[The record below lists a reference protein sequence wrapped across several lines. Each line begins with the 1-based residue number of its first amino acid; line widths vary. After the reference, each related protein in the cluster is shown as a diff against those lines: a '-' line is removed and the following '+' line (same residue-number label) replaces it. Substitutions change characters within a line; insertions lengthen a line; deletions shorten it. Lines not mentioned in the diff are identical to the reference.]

1 MEQFLRGVSSL
12 FEDTRPR
19 ARVEGRTLALL
30 VLIVAVGVLV
40 RFWGLGNVGLHGD
53 EKTMALPAM
62 HLLRYGTPEM
72 PSGFTYPRA
81 MAQLYLMAGSA
92 LAFGGPSEWTFRLP
106 SAICGVLLI
115 LLTWVAGRRF
125 LEPRWNLALTAA
137 VALLPAFIQD
147 AQTARMYVFLVTGV
161 TGFMALLFAWERTG
175 RSGYLVGAVLEMAVS
190 LEFHTLSIFAAWL
203 CFLPGLV
210 SGERR
215 KLWHGAVAFVAIAAE
230 FVALNHW
237 ISIQYPHALGALA
250 GTPLNAPR
258 AAVAPLQLAWPL
270 VMALPALAL
279 SWYVVRGRGRLPVA
293 LLAVSLV
300 AQVSRLD
307 HVAILLIVAALV
319 LARRQGTLSAARLA
333 VYFAVCAL
341 LAAAQIG
348 YLHAHHAGTLS
359 QIAGLL
365 LGWPSVRVYMAVA
378 RYSLAALLIAG
389 CGIGAGLWRLAH
401 RQRVPD
407 HLLFL
412 TLGVWIPL
420 LQIGCFQWDPAQRFV
435 DGQILP
441 LLVAAFAVVQWA
453 APAWPLAAETP
464 SRVSLARFGGML
476 AVVVMCT
483 LVIDP
488 TRLGAAVDPSYAQY
502 PDHKG
507 AARFVRSLHPG
518 PRDILVAEDALM
530 QTYYL
535 GHVDYWLQDEAMAAP
550 YLHRTD
556 GRWTDIYTD
565 TPLIGSGRQLERLV
579 SRRDRGAI
587 YIIGSGE
594 SQQDAELM
602 EGRGIAR
609 VLDSSAFHLIYVGRD
624 RLTDVWKV
632 DAPEHSLTAASSAA
646 RLR

>member
-1 MEQFLRGVSSL
+1 MQDLLRGVSSL

-19 ARVEGRTLALL
+19 APADRLTIALL
-30 VLIVAVGVLV
+30 VLIVAVGILV

-62 HLLRYGTPEM
+62 HLLQYGTPEM

-106 SAICGVLLI
+106 SALCGVLLI
-115 LLTWVAGRRF
+115 VLTWIAGRRF

-137 VALLPAFIQD
+137 VALLPAFIED

-161 TGFMALLFAWERTG
+161 TGFVALLFAWERTG
-175 RSGYLVGAVLEMAVS
+175 RSGYLIGAVLEMAVS

-215 KLWHGAVAFVAIAAE
+215 KLWQGAVAFVAIAAE

-237 ISIQYPHALGALA
+237 IATQYPHALGALA
-250 GTPLNAPR
+250 GTPANAPR
-258 AAVAPLQLAWPL
+258 AVAPPLQLLWPL
-270 VMALPALAL
+270 AMALPAIAI
-279 SWYVVRGRGRLPVA
+279 SWYVIRERGRLPVF
-293 LLAVSLV
+293 LLAASLV

-307 HVAILLIVAALV
+307 HVAILLVVAALV
-319 LARRQGTLSAARLA
+319 LARRNGRLPAGRLA
-333 VYFAVCAL
+333 IYFAACVL
-341 LAAAQIG
+341 LAAAQIF
-348 YLHAHHAGTLS
+348 YLHAHRAGTTS
-359 QIAGLL
+359 QIVGLL
-365 LGWPSVRVYMAVA
+365 LGWPSVRVYIAVA
-378 RYSLAALLIAG
+378 RYSLATLLIAG
-389 CGIGAGLWRLAH
+389 CGIAAGLWRLAH

-412 TLGVWIPL
+412 TLGVWVPL

-435 DGQILP
+435 DGQMLP
-441 LLVAAFAVVQWA
+441 LLLAAFAVAQWA
-453 APAWPLAAETP
+453 SPPPRTASGTA
-464 SRVSLARFGGML
+464 FGLNGL
-476 AVVVMCT
+476 VAVVVFA

-488 TRLGAAVDPSYAQY
+488 ARLRAAADPTYARY
-502 PDHKG
+502 PDHEG
-507 AARFVRSLHPG
+507 AAQCVESLHPG
-518 PRDILVAEDALM
+518 PHDIVVAEDALM

-550 YLHRTD
+550 YLHEVG
-556 GRWTDIYTD
+556 GRWADIYTD

-579 SRRDRGAI
+579 ARRDRGAI
-587 YIIGSGE
+587 YVIGSGE
-594 SQQDAELM
+594 IQPHAALM
-602 EGRGIAR
+602 EGQGIER
-609 VLDSSAFHLIYVGRD
+609 MLDSSAFHLIYVGRD
-624 RLTDVWKV
+624 HLTDVWKV
-632 DAPEHSLTAASSAA
+632 DAPQHTLTAATSAA
-646 RLR
+646 RGR